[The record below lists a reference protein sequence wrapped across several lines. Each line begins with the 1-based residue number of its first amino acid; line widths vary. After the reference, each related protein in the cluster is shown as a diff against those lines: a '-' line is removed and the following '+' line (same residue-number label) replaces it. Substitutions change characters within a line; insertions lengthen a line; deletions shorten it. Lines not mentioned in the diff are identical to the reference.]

1 MLRLLSGLALA
12 LAIGGAALAGQNG
25 KDEYVTYTVEEDIDD
40 VLFAVENEIIGRGLK
55 IDTVSKVAT
64 MLERTRLDVGGTKKI
79 FREAQ
84 IFSFCSAK
92 LSREMMEINPA
103 NLAFC
108 PYKVFIYATQDA
120 PDTTVVGHDI
130 FPEGEMKKVE
140 DLLQSIIKTALEIE

>member
-1 MLRLLSGLALA
+1 MFRILTALALA
-12 LAIGGAALAGQNG
+12 LLLGGAALAGQNG
-25 KDEYVTYTVEEDIDD
+25 QNDYGTYQVEEDIDD
-40 VLFAVENEIIGRGLK
+40 VLFALENEIIGRGLK
-55 IDTVSKVAT
+55 IDTVSHVAT

-108 PYKVFIYATQDA
+108 PYKIFIYATLDA

-140 DLLQSIIKTALEIE
+140 ALLDSIIKTGLDLE